1 MVPAQKQKRMA
12 NWMFRP
18 ALAQLFS
25 RESPYLKPAHPR
37 SEIHPIEDIE
47 RLGADCRFEALSPMN
62 QGIRKFSLIETSV
75 FAKPG
80 AVNAFLPRFPS

>member
-1 MVPAQKQKRMA
+1 MA

-18 ALAQLFS
+18 ALAHLFS
-25 RESPYLKPAHPR
+25 RKSPFLQPAHRR

-62 QGIRKFSLIETSV
+62 QGIRKFLLIETSL
-75 FAKPG
+75 FAKAG
-80 AVNAFLPRFPS
+80 AVNAFRPRFSS